1 VALPLQPSGVT
12 TIPTNVLM
20 IRAAGPRVAAVGA
33 DGRVHLRAVRV
44 GRNYGEAI
52 EVLDGVGDK
61 DRLVLNPP
69 DSLNDGDV
77 VSVIADAPKA
87 EKKK

>member
-1 VALPLQPSGVT
+1 
-12 TIPTNVLM
+12 
-20 IRAAGPRVAAVGA
+20 VG
-33 DGRVHLRAVRV
+33 V

-52 EVLDGVGDK
+52 EILDGVGDK

-69 DSLNDGDV
+69 DSLNDGDP

>member
-1 VALPLQPSGVT
+1 
-12 TIPTNVLM
+12 
-20 IRAAGPRVAAVGA
+20 
-33 DGRVHLRAVRV
+33 VHLRAVRV

-52 EVLDGVGDK
+52 EVLNGVGEK

-87 EKKK
+87 GKKK

>member
-1 VALPLQPSGVT
+1 
-12 TIPTNVLM
+12 M
-20 IRAAGPRVAAVGA
+20 IRAEGTRVAAVGA
-33 DGRVHLRAVRV
+33 DNKVHLRPVRV

-69 DSLNDGDV
+69 DSLNDGDT
-77 VSVIADAPKA
+77 VSVVADAPRA